1 MTRPYQNTS
10 ICLTRPVRSML
21 LRVALWR
28 RITRRCRV
36 LSAVLCLYASIAPLS
51 AYAANTTSKE
61 IETYKLYTHIK
72 LLDSKEFICINAL
85 WTKESNWDSKSKNK
99 RSTAYGIPQLLNL
112 KETDPYKQIDKGLI
126 YIQSRYST
134 ACNAWAFYK
143 AKGYY

>member
-1 MTRPYQNTS
+1 MTRPKQNTS
-10 ICLTRPVRSML
+10 LSLTRPVRSRL
-21 LRVALWR
+21 QQEALWR
-28 RITRRCRV
+28 RISCRRLV
-36 LSAVLCLYASIAPLS
+36 LVAGLCLLLS
-51 AYAANTTSKE
+51 NCTSQAVATETATKE

-85 WTKESNWDSKSKNK
+85 WTKESNWNSKAKNK

-112 KETDPYKQIDKGLI
+112 KEIDPYKQIDKGLI

-134 ACNAWAFYK
+134 ACNAWSFYK